1 MRKLCKYIDDRG
13 GETYI
18 TDRIS
23 AGESVGT
30 ICKSIILPGDTQPIS
45 RPFLY
50 AWRNKGGDERRKG
63 WALAMQVSAD
73 AHAEEAGDILDE
85 LAVEHDPTSAQ
96 VALAR
101 SRSEY
106 RRWLAKT
113 RDREKYGD
121 DKTAAAVSVNLNIA
135 DLHIASLRE
144 LGQRPVGREITVDN
158 TEIKELTHAEP
169 V

>member
-1 MRKLCKYIDDRG
+1 MKQLCKYIDARG
-13 GETYI
+13 GETFI

-30 ICKSIILPGDTQPIS
+30 ICKSIKLPGEAQPIS

-50 AWRNKGGDERRKG
+50 TWRNKGGDERRRG
-63 WALAMQVSAD
+63 WALAMKVSAD
-73 AHAEEAGDILDE
+73 AIAEEAGDILDE
-85 LAVEHDPTSAQ
+85 LAVEHDPSSAQ

-113 RDREKYGD
+113 RDRDKYGED
-121 DKTAAAVSVNLNIA
+121 RQAAVNVNLNIA
-135 DLHIASLRE
+135 DLHFASLRE
-144 LGQRPVGREITVDN
+144 LGQRPAPMEIIDAEV
-158 TEIKELTHAEP
+158 IKELPSA
-169 V
+169 